1 MATTMIGNHSAPKP
15 ALCLPFTLRL
25 RPLPDFYPSSSFI
38 SAFCSFYRYS
48 MARPC
53 PHPLALFSLFP
64 YKGNE
69 RAERLVS
76 HSNNNHNV
84 STLSD
89 GTLALDVGFHLR
101 GKSSKTLATLG
112 RGVDAD
118 IYVEGSGISR
128 VQCSFEIDL
137 DTGVVMLYDRS
148 FANSTQVFGENA
160 TPFERERDQR
170 KVLVQKGLNT
180 IIGIGGERRDL
191 VQFQLEWHQDPTQ
204 TAETIKDYDTFP
216 CGRVENPRLARTVN
230 EAPTDLPSRRETRP
244 HTPGQRQLKMRYVVR
259 GMLGSGQYGEV
270 HKAIDVDSG
279 KFMAVKILEQ
289 PSRKSKQEDWKI
301 SLYYAF
307 KREVET
313 LSNISHVSKTFNHL
327 YT

>member
-1 MATTMIGNHSAPKP
+1 
-15 ALCLPFTLRL
+15 
-25 RPLPDFYPSSSFI
+25 
-38 SAFCSFYRYS
+38 

-64 YKGNE
+64 YEGNE
-69 RAERLVS
+69 RAERLVP
-76 HSNNNHNV
+76 HPNNHHNV

-101 GKSSKTLATLG
+101 GTSSKTLATLG

-128 VQCSFEIDL
+128 FQCSFEIDL

-148 FANSTQVFGENA
+148 FANSTQVFGENS

-180 IIGIGGERRDL
+180 IIGMGGERRDL
-191 VQFQLEWHQDPTQ
+191 VQFKLEWHQDPTQ
-204 TAETIKDYDTFP
+204 TAKTIEDHDTLP
-216 CGRVENPRLARTVN
+216 CGRVENPRLARTVD
-230 EAPTDLPSRRETRP
+230 EAPTELPSRRETRP
-244 HTPGQRQLKMRYVVR
+244 HTPGQRQSKMRYVDVV
-259 GMLGSGQYGEV
+259 GGKLGSGQFGTVYKVIG
-270 HKAIDVDSG
+270 VDSG
-279 KFMAVKILEQ
+279 KFMAVKILER
-289 PSRKSKQEDWKI
+289 PSRKSKQEEWRI

-313 LSNISHVSKTFNHL
+313 LSNISHVSKIFNLL
-327 YT
+327 YP

>member
-1 MATTMIGNHSAPKP
+1 
-15 ALCLPFTLRL
+15 
-25 RPLPDFYPSSSFI
+25 
-38 SAFCSFYRYS
+38 

-64 YKGNE
+64 YDGNE
-69 RAERLVS
+69 RAKRLVP
-76 HSNNNHNV
+76 HPNNNHNV

-170 KVLVQKGLNT
+170 KILVQKGLNT
-180 IIGIGGERRDL
+180 IIGMGGERRDL
-191 VQFQLEWHQDPTQ
+191 VQFKLEWHQDPTQ
-204 TAETIKDYDTFP
+204 TAETIKDYDTLP
-216 CGRVENPRLARTVN
+216 CGRVENPRLARTVD
-230 EAPTDLPSRRETRP
+230 EALTELPSRRETRP
-244 HTPGQRQLKMRYVVR
+244 HTPGQRQLKMRYVEVVE
-259 GMLGSGQYGEV
+259 GKLGSGQFGTVYKV
-270 HKAIDVDSG
+270 INVDSG
-279 KFMAVKILEQ
+279 RFMAVKILEQ
-289 PSRKSKQEDWKI
+289 PLRKSKQEDWRI

-313 LSNISHVSKTFNHL
+313 LSNISHVNKIFNLL
-327 YT
+327 YI